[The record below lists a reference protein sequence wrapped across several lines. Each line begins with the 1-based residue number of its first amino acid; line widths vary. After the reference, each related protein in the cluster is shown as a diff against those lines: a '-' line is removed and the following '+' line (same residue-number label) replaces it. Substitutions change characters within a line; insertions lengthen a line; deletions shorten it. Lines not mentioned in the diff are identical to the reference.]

1 MRIAYFD
8 CFSGISGDMAV
19 AALLHA
25 GASLTKVREG
35 LATLDGLP
43 TTLRYETH
51 EVVRSAIAAL
61 KFEVLDEEGN
71 RVDRLP
77 AAKADHHHHHHGEDH
92 HHAHVHGEAHD
103 HHHHGDHHH
112 HHHDDHHHGDHT
124 HTHHHHHTTFRSISE
139 MIERSQLPLRVK
151 ERAVNIFRAIAI
163 GEARVHK
170 MSVEDV
176 HFHEVGAFDSIADIV
191 AVAICLE
198 DLGIDQVL
206 TSPIPLGSGGMI
218 RTQHGTM
225 PLPAPATLEILKDY
239 PVTMTALPFELTTP
253 TGAGVVRALSSGTL
267 QGKEFQVY
275 GTGFGA
281 GTRELP
287 DRPNLLRVVIGEI
300 AESKSEGEQRI
311 NRTETDRVMLVETN
325 VDDMNPQGWPHVIER
340 LLEAGALDVW
350 LTPILMKKGRP
361 AHTLSVLVE
370 EATLDAITTIIFSET
385 STIGVRMSS
394 VERRKLR
401 REEGVI
407 DTVFGSIR
415 VKYVEGSDGVVA
427 RPEADEIGRIA
438 QERNLPFKRVAEI
451 LSSDKTEGRK

>member
-1 MRIAYFD
+1 
-8 CFSGISGDMAV
+8 MAV

-77 AAKADHHHHHHGEDH
+77 AAKADHHHHGGDH
-92 HHAHVHGEAHD
+92 HHTHSHGEA
-103 HHHHGDHHH
+103 HHHGDHHH
-112 HHHDDHHHGDHT
+112 SHHT
-124 HTHHHHHTTFRSISE
+124 HTHDHHHTTFKSISE

-198 DLGIDQVL
+198 DLGVDQVL
-206 TSPIPLGSGGMI
+206 TSPIPLGSGGLI

-267 QGKEFQVY
+267 QGREFQVY

-300 AESKSEGEQRI
+300 VESTTTTADEQEVNSI
-311 NRTETDRVMLVETN
+311 ENDRVTLVETN
-325 VDDMNPQGWPHVIER
+325 VDDMDPQGWPHIIER
-340 LLEAGALDVW
+340 LIAAGALDVW

-361 AHTLSVLVE
+361 AHTLSLLVE
-370 EATLDAITTIIFSET
+370 GAILDPVTTIIFSET
-385 STIGVRMSS
+385 STIGVRMYS
-394 VERRKLR
+394 VERKKLR

-407 DTVFGSIR
+407 NTVFGSVH
-415 VKYVEGSDGVVA
+415 VKYVERPDGVIA
-427 RPEADEIGRIA
+427 RPEADEISRIA

-451 LSSDKTEGRK
+451 LSSDKIGG